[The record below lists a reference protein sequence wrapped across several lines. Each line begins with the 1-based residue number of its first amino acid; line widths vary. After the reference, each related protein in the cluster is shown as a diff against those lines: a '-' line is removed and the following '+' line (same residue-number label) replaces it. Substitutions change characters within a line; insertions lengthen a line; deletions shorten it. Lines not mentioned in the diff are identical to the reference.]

1 MTCFIILDKFYNCSQ
16 KNFENYFISF
26 FMFLTIFD
34 FLEIL
39 CHCLQLWTI
48 LTYFVVVDK
57 IRQNVD
63 NFLWIFCDFFF
74 YNFTIATS
82 GQQSKFICIVFIFK
96 FGTESINT
104 SKLFNWWLVGRW
116 ITTIGVGAL
125 CLRFSFLYFQMKSKQ
140 NGTWQS
146 LFLIYLK
153 KKWNFWN
160 PVAKFD
166 K

>member
-1 MTCFIILDKFYNCSQ
+1 MFYNFGQ
-16 KNFENYFISF
+16 VLQLFKKNFENYFICFIMF
-26 FMFLTIFD
+26 FNNFWFFGNSLSLFAIVDHFD
-34 FLEIL
+34 VVCCCWQNQTKRWQFFVK
-39 CHCLQLWTI
+39 
-48 LTYFVVVDK
+48 YFS
-57 IRQNVD
+57 
-63 NFLWIFCDFFF
+63 

-82 GQQSKFICIVFIFK
+82 GQQSKFICIVFIFN
-96 FGTESINT
+96 FGTKIINT
-104 SKLFNWWLVGRW
+104 SKLFKWWLVGSW
-116 ITTIGVGAL
+116 MATIGVGAL